1 MSSKENLA
9 TQEAEN
15 GDTDANSSGL
25 RRRNIVESA
34 QQKFEQASQLLRR
47 KIPYSGHFLAPKR
60 LWLKRV
66 FTPNCDVV
74 ITFPPGAKDSLLM
87 WLLSKLR
94 QSPGLTVHVRHHNS
108 TQSSAFYVTAP
119 FMILLRAAEEYHLP
133 KVLKEDKGGGLKE
146 FCLQEMASYENS
158 HDEKRFFTTEERQ
171 WLILHVL
178 ESIRAKPADSDVI
191 PGVTLI
197 EGQPIVPKCLTEGI
211 ISQVFPLHE
220 PGALE
225 RLQNSWVRDVF
236 SKQPLDEIT
245 EYFGVKIGMYFAWL
259 GHYTTALSIPAIF
272 GFVFWLCCNGKHQTL
287 EDIGYVM
294 FSIFNV
300 VWVTTY
306 LQAWKR
312 YSAELAFRWGT
323 LDQRDN
329 LLAEPRPLFR
339 LPRHVVVCS
348 QGPLERSPVTKRL
361 EPRHPAWKRH
371 VFRYFVS
378 VPIITVCLIAV
389 FCIMIVSLQIQD
401 YWDNFL
407 RNHSLPHWLGYIPK
421 IGLAVIIS
429 LMDEAY
435 FKIAVWLNDKE
446 NYRLETK
453 YENHLIGKVALFQFV
468 NSFLS
473 LFYIAFYLQDQARLK
488 EQLAALLI
496 ARQVIGNLKES
507 ALPYMLEHMRLA
519 KMSFDLWG
527 ALSPSSSKSPPGS
540 AETSIDGEENNDGK
554 DDGNSERSNAKRTM
568 SQAELESTLY
578 KYDGTFADHL
588 EMTIQLGYVILFS
601 SAFPP
606 AALCAMFNN
615 LIEIRS
621 DAFKLGYVCQRPF
634 GQRVPN
640 IGTWQNCMEHMSI
653 MAVLVNCALIG
664 LSGQVH
670 RMFSDM
676 TATQTILLIV
686 ALEHIMLV
694 IRFIITC
701 AIPDIPG
708 WLATEMAKIEWAR
721 REASRITTNT
731 PSPEEITSKLIG
743 RFSVSPIHAASSQNS
758 ESFKR
763 SMEKLKQY
771 DFDRSKDATPVPTP
785 TTPGGVASVSGT
797 PPSIHSKNTGGV
809 TIDSIQEIPPF
820 RPRKSKEWI
829 PSEGDTHHLTI
840 GPGGAEWTRRLKD
853 DSEVHKSTDCI
864 APKDASSSDSDL
876 LKTSPLWPPR
886 PRSPPPVPARARP
899 LVPQDPALGD
909 SSKSV
914 SSQEAADEAAKLAA
928 EELAAKK
935 TRVKQSLMKR
945 ARSVAIFS
953 LKLKER
959 RAREALE
966 KGLKPPVTP
975 TAPTP
980 LPPPQQGGELSCI
993 PIEKLIQ
1000 LDDLKCIQKPNNSSG
1015 TS

>member
-1 MSSKENLA
+1 MSSKEDLA
-9 TQEAEN
+9 NQQPEN
-15 GDTDANSSGL
+15 VNYSGL
-25 RRRNIVESA
+25 RRRNFVISA
-34 QQKFEQASQLLRR
+34 QEKFEQASQLLRR

-66 FTPNCDVV
+66 STPNCDVV
-74 ITFPPGAKDSLLM
+74 ITFPTEAKDSLLL
-87 WLLSKLR
+87 WLLSKLK
-94 QSPGLTVHVRHHNS
+94 QSPGLTVHVRHHTS

-119 FMILLRAAEEYHLP
+119 FVVLLRAAEEYHLP
-133 KVLKEDKGGGLKE
+133 KALKEDKGGGLKE
-146 FCLQEMASYENS
+146 FFVQDFSSYENS
-158 HDEKRFFTTEERQ
+158 DNEDHFFTTEERQ
-171 WLILHVL
+171 WLVLHIL
-178 ESIRAKPADSDVI
+178 ESIRAKSTDINVI
-191 PGVTLI
+191 PELSLI
-197 EGQPIVPKCLTEGI
+197 EGQPIIPKCLTEGM
-211 ISQVFPLHE
+211 ISQVFPLHD
-220 PGALE
+220 PPALE
-225 RLQNSWVRDVF
+225 KLQNVWVCDVF
-236 SKQPLDEIT
+236 NKQPLDEIT

-287 EDIGYVM
+287 EDVGYVV

-339 LPRHVVVCS
+339 
-348 QGPLERSPVTKRL
+348 GPLEISPVTKRL
-361 EPRHPAWKRH
+361 EPYHPPWKRH

-401 YWDNFL
+401 YWDSFL
-407 RNHSLPHWLGYIPK
+407 KNHGLPHCLCYLPK
-421 IGLAVIIS
+421 IMLAVIIS

-435 FKIAVWLNDKE
+435 FKIAIWLNDKE

-496 ARQVIGNLKES
+496 ARQVIGNIKES
-507 ALPYMLEHMRLA
+507 ALPYLLEHMRLA
-519 KMSFDLWG
+519 KLSFDMWG
-527 ALSPSSSKSPPGS
+527 ALSPLSSKSPPGS
-540 AETSIDGEENNDGK
+540 NTETPETQNNETK
-554 DDGNSERSNAKRTM
+554 DDNSDTNTKRTM

-606 AALCAMFNN
+606 AALCAMLNN

-621 DAFKLGYVCQRPF
+621 DAFKLAYVCQRPF

-721 REASRITTNT
+721 REASRISNST
-731 PSPEEITSKLIG
+731 PSPEELTSKLIG
-743 RFSVSPIHAASSQNS
+743 RFSVSPSHTVTQTPDNV
-758 ESFKR
+758 KK
-763 SMEKLKQY
+763 SMEKLKQH
-771 DFDRSKDATPVPTP
+771 DLEHSKETSPVPTP
-785 TTPGGVASVSGT
+785 TTPGTSNTS
-797 PPSIHSKNTGGV
+797 SHKSTGGI
-809 TIDSIQEIPPF
+809 TIDSIAEIPPF

-829 PSEGDTHHLTI
+829 QTPMETDLHHLTI
-840 GPGGAEWTRRLKD
+840 GPGGVEWVRRLKE
-853 DSEVHKSTDCI
+853 DSEVHRSTDCI

-886 PRSPPPVPARARP
+886 PRTPPQIPARARP
-899 LVPQDPALGD
+899 LVPQDPSLSD
-909 SSKSV
+909 SVKSV
-914 SSQEAADEAAKLAA
+914 SSQETADEAAAKAAA

-959 RAREALE
+959 RAREAQE

-975 TAPTP
+975 TAP
-980 LPPPQQGGELSCI
+980 LPPPQQGGELACI

-1000 LDDLKCIQKPNNSSG
+1000 LEDLKRIQRPSSNQPG
-1015 TS
+1015 SL